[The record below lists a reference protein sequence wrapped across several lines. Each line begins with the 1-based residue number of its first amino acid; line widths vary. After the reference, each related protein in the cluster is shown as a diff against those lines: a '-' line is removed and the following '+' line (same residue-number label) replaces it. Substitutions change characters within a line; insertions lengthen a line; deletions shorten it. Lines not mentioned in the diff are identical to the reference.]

1 MDDAARQRVLDVM
14 NSHNLCTIA
23 TVREDGYP
31 QATTVAYV
39 NDGLTLYLCCDVH
52 AQKLRNIRL
61 NNKVSLTINRY
72 YTDWREIRGLSLGG
86 LAEEVQGRGE
96 IEQVLH
102 LMLAKFPQFS
112 DLAQV
117 ENLANV
123 VAVIKVTPQVISLLD
138 YRQGFGHTEYLEV

>member
-23 TVREDGYP
+23 TVRADGYP

-39 NDGLTLYLCCDVH
+39 NDDLTLYLCCDVH

-96 IEQVLH
+96 IEQVLR